1 MAKFDSNTYTQKSV
15 IDDQHYLLQRCDSA
29 NEFRAD
35 AHQLKL
41 REYSIST
48 VKKLPVRMK
57 NQAKKK
63 SFL

>member
-1 MAKFDSNTYTQKSV
+1 MAKFDSKTYTQKSV

-48 VKKLPVRMK
+48 VKKMPVRMK
-57 NQAKKK
+57 N
-63 SFL
+63 